1 MSERAGIAGPL
12 LFGLLVLD
20 AAPLRRLG
28 YAWRASIFRSGI
40 ASAPEHPII
49 VQSTTPP
56 SPGAEPTRAEI
67 AALAGPAVLEFG
79 ASWCGHCK
87 AAQPLIAAAWA
98 GHGGVR
104 RIVIEDGP
112 GRRLGR
118 AYRVTL
124 WPTLVF
130 LRDGAEVA
138 RLVRPADAAEIARA
152 LALIDPA

>member
-1 MSERAGIAGPL
+1 MSERAGTAGL
-12 LFGLLVLD
+12 LLLGLLVLD
-20 AAPLRRLG
+20 AAPLCRLG

-40 ASAPEHPII
+40 ASAPEHPTI

-56 SPGAEPTRAEI
+56 SPNVEPTRAEI

-87 AAQPLIAAAWA
+87 AAQPLIATAWA

-130 LRDGAEVA
+130 LRDGEEVA
-138 RLVRPADAAEIARA
+138 RLVRPNDADEIARA